1 MKSETTVDRDER
13 TVAAENASYRWAYLV
28 MTYGLLLS
36 VAYRSFF
43 RHEASWDLIGLVVL
57 SGVVATLFQGRAHV
71 LTKRSAKM
79 ASISAGVAAAV
90 ALVLMIVLRAL
101 R

>member
-1 MKSETTVDRDER
+1 MTPETTVDRDER

-28 MTYGLLLS
+28 MTYGLLLDM
-36 VAYRSFF
+36 AYRAFA
-43 RHEASWDLIGLVVL
+43 RQEQSWDLVGLVL
-57 SGVVATLFQGRAHV
+57 LGGVVAILLQGRAHV

-79 ASISAGVAAAV
+79 VGISAGVAAAV
-90 ALVLMIVLRAL
+90 ALVLSILLRAL